1 MDYQTQIQSF
11 TDEQLATLID
21 DETATETLGLE
32 ADKIRREFFSSDNV
46 AFCFFVDR

>member
-32 ADKIRREFFSSDNV
+32 ADKIRRETMETKSMYV
-46 AFCFFVDR
+46 V